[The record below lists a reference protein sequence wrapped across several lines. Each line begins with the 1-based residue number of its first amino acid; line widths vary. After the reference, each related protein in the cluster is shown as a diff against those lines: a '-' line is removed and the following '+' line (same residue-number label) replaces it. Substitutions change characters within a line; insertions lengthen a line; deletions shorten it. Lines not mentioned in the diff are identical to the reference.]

1 MPELRQSTDGRRVC
15 TLHSPHPCPRGSAY
29 LHYYSTEL
37 TAPARGLRR
46 GDTVPFSEFGDMI
59 TICREPVHDA
69 AGVHV
74 FSASGREI
82 QYAPTTM
89 VTIWRGRRR

>member
-1 MPELRQSTDGRRVC
+1 MSELRQPTDGRRVC

-37 TAPARGLRR
+37 TVPARDLRY
-46 GDTVPFSEFGDMI
+46 GDTAPISQDGGM
-59 TICREPVHDA
+59 TPICREPVHDA

-74 FSASGREI
+74 FSAVGRETL
-82 QYAPTTM
+82 YAPTTM
-89 VTIWRGRRR
+89 VTVWRGRRR